1 MCGLAVAVDVIALDP
16 VAEMVALLAG
26 CRTFALATDGRL
38 ERRGP
43 REIQAG
49 QPRPVLAEHR
59 CGRVNTGPA
68 ISTRKPKHPA
78 PEIHGAGETPPF

>member
-1 MCGLAVAVDVIALDP
+1 MAVDVIALDP
-16 VAEMVALLAG
+16 LGEMLALLAG
-26 CRTFALATDGRL
+26 CRTVALATDGRL

-59 CGRVNTGPA
+59 CGRTNIGKS
-68 ISTRKPKHPA
+68 ISTRKPRYPA
-78 PEIHGAGETPPF
+78 PDIHGAGDEPPF